1 MSNSWLIYDDSCL
14 KEKSVI
20 FLQNT
25 VRIHSQSR
33 EEAKTSSSSNQKNAG
48 TFQCFFCCH
57 VHKKAL

>member
-1 MSNSWLIYDDSCL
+1 MSNSWLIYDVSCL

-48 TFQCFFCCH
+48 TF
-57 VHKKAL
+57 